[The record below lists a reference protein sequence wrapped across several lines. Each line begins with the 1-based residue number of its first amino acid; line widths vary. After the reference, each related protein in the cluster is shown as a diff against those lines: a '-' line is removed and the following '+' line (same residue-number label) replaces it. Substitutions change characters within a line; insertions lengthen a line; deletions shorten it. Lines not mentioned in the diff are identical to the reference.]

1 MLIFRSFL
9 SLTLAFTR
17 LRVYAFTLYDWRCC
31 YKKMMSEIEK
41 LEQLLAEANTRA
53 DNERERSEAA
63 IDKER
68 QRSDAAI
75 EKERQRSEAAIEK
88 GRQRSE
94 AAIEEERQRSEAA
107 IEEERQRSETA
118 ITTQTANTIRLIRE
132 HDLLSNRTAYEVGV
146 PGKFVDCN
154 PEHLRLYLIR
164 LLKSLLSTRSIH
176 ERGGCRRD

>member
-1 MLIFRSFL
+1 
-9 SLTLAFTR
+9 
-17 LRVYAFTLYDWRCC
+17 
-31 YKKMMSEIEK
+31 MMSEIEK

-68 QRSDAAI
+68 QRSEAAI

-88 GRQRSE
+88 
-94 AAIEEERQRSEAA
+94 ERQRSEAA